1 MLVCMKLWIGSC
13 YFYLLIQLFYVPWFR
28 WFYLDTM
35 THAYNTREKKDA
47 DTFEDA
53 LKSIEDNLQK
63 SFSGMWDDIL
73 NIKDAIIQ
81 RLRGDN
87 LKLKEKVS
95 CLVEK
100 VVQL

>member
-1 MLVCMKLWIGSC
+1 M
-13 YFYLLIQLFYVPWFR
+13 PH
-28 WFYLDTM
+28 D
-35 THAYNTREKKDA
+35 YNIREKKDA
-47 DTFEDA
+47 GTFEDA

-63 SFSGMWDDIL
+63 SFLGMPDDIL

>member
-1 MLVCMKLWIGSC
+1 
-13 YFYLLIQLFYVPWFR
+13 
-28 WFYLDTM
+28 M

-47 DTFEDA
+47 GTFEDA

-63 SFSGMWDDIL
+63 SFSGMRDDIL